1 MFGEKNAEYSN
12 KQGKEVPVWQSPKYL
27 QSKEK
32 ALEAMKTYPFLKE
45 GDFWIL
51 MNETKS
57 GKMAYTG
64 LIISHNACL
73 KINDNLPAAE
83 QFKPEC
89 VAENQNGY
97 HDSLVYTYCCPEQ
110 GLFEVGEVNG
120 KNCKNDYPY
129 AMAFKRLFD
138 RVVLK
143 QCKLAYDGIY
153 SDSEAEE
160 FKEQPDE
167 ERAEKPEPNLA
178 PVSTI
183 KRGGASLEQLDEITA
198 KAELTKTNLAK
209 LMGVYGAKALVEL
222 TMEQA
227 NAAIDILNEK
237 LRRQEERN
245 ASKG

>member
-1 MFGEKNAEYSN
+1 MFGEKKTEYST
-12 KQGKEVPVWQSPKYL
+12 KQGKEVSVWQSPKYL

-32 ALEAMKTYPFLKE
+32 ALEAMKTYPFLNE

-73 KINDNLPAAE
+73 KINDNLPAAD

-89 VAENQNGY
+89 VAENQSGY
-97 HDSLVYTYCCPEQ
+97 RDSLVYTYCSPEQ
-110 GLFEVGEVNG
+110 GLFEVGEVNA

-143 QCKLAYDGIY
+143 KCKLAFDGIY

-167 ERAEKPEPNLA
+167 ARFKHDPSKITLETRDQILELAEE
-178 PVSTI
+178 
-183 KRGGASLEQLDEITA
+183 
-198 KAELTKTNLAK
+198 TKTNLANVMK
-209 LMGVYGAKALVEL
+209 HYGVEVLADLTIEQGQDAIRLM
-222 TMEQA
+222 
-227 NAAIDILNEK
+227 
-237 LRRQEERN
+237 
-245 ASKG
+245 ASKKKKVAE

>member
-1 MFGEKNAEYSN
+1 MFGEKNSEYSN

-51 MNETKS
+51 MNETKN

-73 KINDNLPAAE
+73 KINDNLPAAD

-89 VAENQNGY
+89 VAENQSGY

-120 KNCKNDYPY
+120 KNCKNEYPY

-153 SDSEAEE
+153 SDSEADE
-160 FKEQPDE
+160 FKEQPDDARTDE
-167 ERAEKPEPNLA
+167 PAKAVPLPERDVL
-178 PVSTI
+178 TI
-183 KRGGASLEQLDEITA
+183 DQLDEILKLCEITGTDLKKIKDRYKVSTVNA
-198 KAELTKTNLAK
+198 LTKAQ
-209 LMGVYGAKALVEL
+209 ASKAIEIL
-222 TMEQA
+222 TGMASRQEAA
-227 NAAIDILNEK
+227 NAE
-237 LRRQEERN
+237 Q
-245 ASKG
+245 G